1 MQSSAF
7 THTLKTWI
15 YGLPAPPKRTRTKP
29 LRVICVGPPRSA
41 TESLSIA
48 LTKLG
53 YTTLHG
59 WDLQFDNPA
68 YLQQWVELARKKWC
82 QPNATITAEEFD
94 ERLGHADAIVDT
106 IGYAFAREMIEA
118 YPDAKV
124 VLNTRRDRDAWQRS
138 IEKTFLDESYRSP
151 FIRLLCAFQSELFW
165 MWEFTFGYCIP
176 GFFRTGNLETGIVN
190 CGQWVYKEHEAMIR
204 GLVPRDRLLEWT
216 VEDGW
221 DPLCY
226 FLDHPVPLEAFPR
239 INSADEFVKRSET
252 IMKPRALRSMLNMS
266 GFFITASAFIYA
278 LVKTYVL

>member
-1 MQSSAF
+1 MQSSEF
-7 THTLKTWI
+7 VHSLKTWI
-15 YGLPAPPKRTRTKP
+15 YGLPAPPKRIRTKP

-41 TESLSIA
+41 TESLSVA

-68 YLQQWVELARKKWC
+68 YLQQWVELGRKKWC
-82 QPNATITAEEFD
+82 RPNNTITAEEFD

-124 VLNTRRDRDAWQRS
+124 VLNSRRDRDAWQRS
-138 IEKTFLDESYRSP
+138 IEKTFLDELYRP
-151 FIRLLCAFQSELFW
+151 FLIGLICVFQSELFW
-165 MWEFTFGYCIP
+165 MREFTFKYCVP
-176 GFFRTGNLETGIVN
+176 GFFRTGNVETGIVN

-204 GLVPRDRLLEWT
+204 GLVPKERLLEWN

-221 DPLCY
+221 EPLCQ
-226 FLDHPVPLEAFPR
+226 FLDQPVPDEPFPR
-239 INSADEFVKRSET
+239 TNNPEELAKRSEE
-252 IMKPRALRSMLNMS
+252 IVKPRAIRAMLNMT
-266 GFFITASAFIYA
+266 GFLVTTSA
-278 LVKTYVL
+278 VTYTLIKSYVS